1 MYYSDDFNYVIRSNT
16 IKNNMGFYPSFS
28 VSNPYVITV
37 HSREWMIANLFD
49 FIDDAEVI
57 VISLT
62 LRPVFKSKFPN

>member
-1 MYYSDDFNYVIRSNT
+1 
-16 IKNNMGFYPSFS
+16 MGFYPSFS

-49 FIDDAEVI
+49 FIDNAEVI

-62 LRPVFKSKFPN
+62 LRPVCKSKFPN